1 MPQCTIDS
9 STARRQNDS
18 TTARVDSSTSRRH
31 TVGVK
36 MLRYAVALV
45 ALVALTACGGD
56 DSSGADS
63 TSADATTTVAA
74 APSTSEAPVSAVT
87 VPAGYSSF
95 VTDDGRTRTYKVVD
109 LSNGEEDVP
118 MVLVVHGF
126 GGSAE
131 AMSAYTGIEAA
142 LAEAGVDAVVVYPNG
157 SGADEGSPQSWNAGG
172 CCPFAMYGPID
183 DVGFFSR
190 LISTVEADY
199 STDPDEVWMIGH
211 SNGGMMAYRLAC
223 EVADKISAI
232 GVAAGAL
239 MVDTC
244 APSRP
249 INVLHLHGELDAVV
263 PLNGGDAIGIVFP
276 PTRESVDRYA
286 DAAGCDPASAE
297 ATNAIDRA
305 CGAARVSLVV
315 DKAWT
320 HDWQPDWSRRF
331 VDFFVATSRT

>member
-1 MPQCTIDS
+1 M
-9 STARRQNDS
+9 
-18 TTARVDSSTSRRH
+18 
-31 TVGVK
+31 
-36 MLRYAVALV
+36 
-45 ALVALTACGGD
+45 
-56 DSSGADS
+56 
-63 TSADATTTVAA
+63 
-74 APSTSEAPVSAVT
+74 
-87 VPAGYSSF
+87 VPAGYSTIS
-95 VTDDGRTRTYKVVD
+95 TDDGRTRTYKVVD
-109 LSNGEEDVP
+109 LSNGEDDVP

-172 CCPFAMYGPID
+172 CCPFAMYGPVD
-183 DVGFFSR
+183 DVSFFTR
-190 LISTVEADY
+190 LISTVEVDY
-199 STDPDEVWMIGH
+199 STDPDQVWFVGH
-211 SNGGMMAYRLAC
+211 SNGGMMGYRLAC
-223 EVADKISAI
+223 EVADKVSAI

-239 MVDTC
+239 MVDAC

-276 PTRESVDRYA
+276 PTRASVDRYA
-286 DAAGCDPASAE
+286 DAAGCDPASAA
-297 ATNAIDRA
+297 ATNSIDRT

-315 DKAWT
+315 DATWT

-331 VDFFVATSRT
+331 VDFFVTTSRA

>member
-1 MPQCTIDS
+1 MGVRVS
-9 STARRQNDS
+9 RQ
-18 TTARVDSSTSRRH
+18 V
-31 TVGVK
+31 
-36 MLRYAVALV
+36 VALV
-45 ALVALTACGGD
+45 ALISLSACGVGA
-56 DSSGADS
+56 SSNGESSSTDS
-63 TSADATTTVAA
+63 TTTVVAATTTTAA
-74 APSTSEAPVSAVT
+74 TTSAIA

-109 LSNGEEDVP
+109 LSNGEDDVP

-172 CCPFAMYGPID
+172 CCPFAMYGPVD
-183 DVGFFSR
+183 DVSFFTR

-199 STDPDEVWMIGH
+199 STDPDQVWFVGH
-211 SNGGMMAYRLAC
+211 SNGGMMGYRLAC
-223 EVADKISAI
+223 EIADKVSAI

-239 MVDTC
+239 MVDAC

-263 PLNGGDAIGIVFP
+263 PLDGGDAIGIVFP
-276 PTRESVDRYA
+276 PTRASVDRYA
-286 DAAGCDPASAE
+286 DAAGCDPASAA
-297 ATNAIDRA
+297 ATNSIDRT

-315 DKAWT
+315 DATWT

-331 VDFFVATSRT
+331 VDFFVTTSRA

>member
-1 MPQCTIDS
+1 
-9 STARRQNDS
+9 
-18 TTARVDSSTSRRH
+18 
-31 TVGVK
+31 VGVRIIQR
-36 MLRYAVALV
+36 LPFVV
-45 ALVALTACGGD
+45 VLTTLAACGGGASD
-56 DSSGADS
+56 AESGTAESTTTIVASSTTTAAT
-63 TSADATTTVAA
+63 TSAV
-74 APSTSEAPVSAVT
+74 V
-87 VPAGYSSF
+87 VPEGYSSF

-109 LSNGEEDVP
+109 LSNGEDDVP

-172 CCPFAMYGPID
+172 CCPFAMYGPVD
-183 DVGFFSR
+183 DVSFFTR

-199 STDPDEVWMIGH
+199 STDPDQVWFVGH
-211 SNGGMMAYRLAC
+211 SNGGMMGYRLAC
-223 EVADKISAI
+223 EVADKISAM

-239 MVDTC
+239 MTDSC

-249 INVLHLHGELDAVV
+249 INLLHLHGELDAVV

-276 PTRESVDRYA
+276 TTQASVNRYA
-286 DAAGCDPASAE
+286 DAAGCDPASTTT
-297 ATNAIDRA
+297 TNSIDRT
-305 CGAARVSLVV
+305 CGAARVWLVV
-315 DKAWT
+315 DATWT

-331 VDFFVATSRT
+331 VDFFVATSRA

>member
-1 MPQCTIDS
+1 
-9 STARRQNDS
+9 
-18 TTARVDSSTSRRH
+18 
-31 TVGVK
+31 VGVK
-36 MLRYAVALV
+36 VSRQVVALV
-45 ALVALTACGGD
+45 ALIALSACGVGASSD
-56 DSSGADS
+56 GESSSTDS
-63 TSADATTTVAA
+63 TTTVIA
-74 APSTSEAPVSAVT
+74 APTTTAATTSAIAVPT
-87 VPAGYSSF
+87 GYSSF

-109 LSNGEEDVP
+109 LSNGEDDVP

-172 CCPFAMYGPID
+172 CCPFAMYGPVD
-183 DVGFFSR
+183 DVSFFTR

-199 STDPDEVWMIGH
+199 STDPDQVWFVGH
-211 SNGGMMAYRLAC
+211 SNGGMMGYRLAC
-223 EVADKISAI
+223 EIADKVSAI

-239 MVDTC
+239 MVDAC

-276 PTRESVDRYA
+276 PTRASVDRYA
-286 DAAGCDPASAE
+286 DAAGCDPASAA
-297 ATNAIDRA
+297 ATNSIDRT

-315 DKAWT
+315 DATWT

-331 VDFFVATSRT
+331 VDFFVTTSRA

>member
-1 MPQCTIDS
+1 
-9 STARRQNDS
+9 
-18 TTARVDSSTSRRH
+18 V
-31 TVGVK
+31 
-36 MLRYAVALV
+36 
-45 ALVALTACGGD
+45 
-56 DSSGADS
+56 
-63 TSADATTTVAA
+63 
-74 APSTSEAPVSAVT
+74 
-87 VPAGYSSF
+87 VPAGYSSIS
-95 VTDDGRTRTYKVVD
+95 TDDGRTRTYKVVD
-109 LSNGEEDVP
+109 LSNGEDDVP

-172 CCPFAMYGPID
+172 CCPFAMYGPVD
-183 DVGFFSR
+183 DVSFFTR

-199 STDPDEVWMIGH
+199 STDPDQVWFVGH
-211 SNGGMMAYRLAC
+211 SNGGMMGYRLAC
-223 EVADKISAI
+223 EVADKVSAI

-239 MVDTC
+239 MVDAC

-276 PTRESVDRYA
+276 PTQQSVDRYA
-286 DAAGCDPASAE
+286 DAAGCDPASSTTAN
-297 ATNAIDRA
+297 TIDRA

-315 DKAWT
+315 DATWT

-331 VDFFVATSRT
+331 VDFFVATSRA

>member
-1 MPQCTIDS
+1 MGVRVS
-9 STARRQNDS
+9 RQ
-18 TTARVDSSTSRRH
+18 V
-31 TVGVK
+31 
-36 MLRYAVALV
+36 VALV
-45 ALVALTACGGD
+45 ALIALSACGVGA
-56 DSSGADS
+56 SSDGGSSSTDS
-63 TSADATTTVAA
+63 TTTVVAATTTTAA
-74 APSTSEAPVSAVT
+74 TTSAIAVPT
-87 VPAGYSSF
+87 GYSSF

-109 LSNGEEDVP
+109 LSNGEDDVP

-172 CCPFAMYGPID
+172 CCPFAMYGPVD
-183 DVGFFSR
+183 DVSFFTR

-199 STDPDEVWMIGH
+199 STDPDQVWFVGH
-211 SNGGMMAYRLAC
+211 SNGGMMGYRLAC
-223 EVADKISAI
+223 EIADKVSAI

-239 MVDTC
+239 MVDAC

-276 PTRESVDRYA
+276 PTRASVDRYA
-286 DAAGCDPASAE
+286 DAAGCDPASAA
-297 ATNAIDRA
+297 ATNSIDRT

-315 DKAWT
+315 DATWT

-331 VDFFVATSRT
+331 VDFFVTTSRA

>member
-1 MPQCTIDS
+1 M
-9 STARRQNDS
+9 
-18 TTARVDSSTSRRH
+18 
-31 TVGVK
+31 GVK
-36 MLRYAVALV
+36 VSRQVVALV
-45 ALVALTACGGD
+45 ALIALSACGVGASSD
-56 DSSGADS
+56 GESSSTDS
-63 TSADATTTVAA
+63 TTTVIA
-74 APSTSEAPVSAVT
+74 APTTTAATTSAIAVPT
-87 VPAGYSSF
+87 GYSSF

-109 LSNGEEDVP
+109 LSNGEDDVP

-172 CCPFAMYGPID
+172 CCPFAMYGPVD
-183 DVGFFSR
+183 DVSFFTR
-190 LISTVEADY
+190 LISTVEVDY
-199 STDPDEVWMIGH
+199 STDPDQVWFVGH
-211 SNGGMMAYRLAC
+211 SNGGMMGYRLAC
-223 EVADKISAI
+223 EIADKVSAI

-239 MVDTC
+239 MVDAC

-276 PTRESVDRYA
+276 PTRASVDRYA
-286 DAAGCDPASAE
+286 DAAGCDPASAA
-297 ATNAIDRA
+297 ATNSIDRT

-315 DKAWT
+315 DATWT

-331 VDFFVATSRT
+331 VDFFVTTSRA

>member
-1 MPQCTIDS
+1 VWVKVFRQTVALAVLVALSACGGGSTSDGGSS
-9 STARRQNDS
+9 STDS
-18 TTARVDSSTSRRH
+18 TT
-31 TVGVK
+31 TV
-36 MLRYAVALV
+36 VA
-45 ALVALTACGGD
+45 
-56 DSSGADS
+56 
-63 TSADATTTVAA
+63 ATTTTAA
-74 APSTSEAPVSAVT
+74 TTSAIA

-95 VTDDGRTRTYKVVD
+95 VTEDGRTRTYKVVD
-109 LSNGEEDVP
+109 LSNGEDDVP

-172 CCPFAMYGPID
+172 CCPFAMYGPVD
-183 DVGFFSR
+183 DVSFFTR

-199 STDPDEVWMIGH
+199 STDPDQVWFVGH
-211 SNGGMMAYRLAC
+211 SNGGMMGYRLAC
-223 EVADKISAI
+223 EIADKVSAI

-239 MVDTC
+239 MVDAC

-263 PLNGGDAIGIVFP
+263 PLDGGDAIGIVFP
-276 PTRESVDRYA
+276 PTRASVDRYA
-286 DAAGCDPASAE
+286 DAAGCDPASAA
-297 ATNAIDRA
+297 ATNSIDRT

-315 DKAWT
+315 DAAWT

-331 VDFFVATSRT
+331 VDFFAATSRA

>member
-1 MPQCTIDS
+1 
-9 STARRQNDS
+9 
-18 TTARVDSSTSRRH
+18 
-31 TVGVK
+31 VGVK
-36 MLRYAVALV
+36 VSRQVVALV
-45 ALVALTACGGD
+45 ALIALSACGVGASSD
-56 DSSGADS
+56 GESSSTDS
-63 TSADATTTVAA
+63 TTTVIA
-74 APSTSEAPVSAVT
+74 APTTTAATTSANAVPT
-87 VPAGYSSF
+87 GYSSF

-109 LSNGEEDVP
+109 LSNGEDDVP

-172 CCPFAMYGPID
+172 CCPFAMYGPVD
-183 DVGFFSR
+183 DVSFFTR
-190 LISTVEADY
+190 LISTVEVDY
-199 STDPDEVWMIGH
+199 STDPDQVWFVGH
-211 SNGGMMAYRLAC
+211 SNGGMMGYRLAC
-223 EVADKISAI
+223 EIADKVSAI

-239 MVDTC
+239 MVDAC

-276 PTRESVDRYA
+276 PTRASVDRYA
-286 DAAGCDPASAE
+286 DAAGCDPASAA
-297 ATNAIDRA
+297 ATNSIDRT

-315 DKAWT
+315 DATWT

-331 VDFFVATSRT
+331 VDFFVTTSRA